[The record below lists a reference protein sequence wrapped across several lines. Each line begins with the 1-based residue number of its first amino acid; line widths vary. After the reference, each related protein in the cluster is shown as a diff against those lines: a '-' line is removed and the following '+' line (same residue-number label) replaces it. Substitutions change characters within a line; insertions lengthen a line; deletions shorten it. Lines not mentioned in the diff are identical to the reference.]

1 MDRSDAS
8 PDSLTAADSPAA
20 IVLPGVNRCAVAV
33 CPRQPMREWSRSF
46 WTQEER
52 EAIQEDQSLYLI
64 DPYDS
69 EEAAME
75 LLRQHYGVIFR
86 SELELWCRDQSLW
99 PQARSFDLFQEWFEL
114 RFFPLVEDLSAE
126 NLSTYAVESEF
137 LAAVGEVLESR

>member
-8 PDSLTAADSPAA
+8 PDSPTAADSPAA
-20 IVLPGVNRCAVAV
+20 IVLPVVNRCAVSV
-33 CPRQPMREWSRSF
+33 CPRQPMRDWSRSF
-46 WTQEER
+46 WTLEER

-69 EEAAME
+69 EEAGME
-75 LLRQHYGVIFR
+75 LLRQHYGAIFR
-86 SELELWCRDQSLW
+86 SELELWCRDQSRW

-114 RFFPLVEDLSAE
+114 RFFPLVEDLGAE

-137 LAAVGEVLESR
+137 LAAVAEVLESR